1 MQKMGIFASECP
13 QEIEKC
19 DKLRLETNT
28 RNSCICKSI
37 MTCFLETHTAS
48 EGIAL
53 FLVYMYLG
61 FNN

>member
-1 MQKMGIFASECP
+1 MQKAGIFASECP

-19 DKLRLETNT
+19 DKLRLETST
-28 RNSCICKSI
+28 RNSCICKFI

-48 EGIAL
+48 EGKAL
-53 FLVYMYLG
+53 FLVDINLG